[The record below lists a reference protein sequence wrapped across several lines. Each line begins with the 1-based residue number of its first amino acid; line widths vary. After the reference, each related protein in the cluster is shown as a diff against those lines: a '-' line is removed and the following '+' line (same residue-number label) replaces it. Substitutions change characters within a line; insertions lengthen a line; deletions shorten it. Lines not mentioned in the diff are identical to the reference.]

1 MTNHSSNPGRQN
13 LIGLILMAVLA
24 VLVIAISSPAYA
36 ALHRMG
42 RGYIPEPAMALTD
55 GTYTYEDAEADDSG
69 FRNQITMTVFDGYI
83 TGLSWDCVGEDGSSK
98 RQLSLDGQYI
108 MTEDGLLWA
117 EQSDAAASYVLTNQT
132 LDGLIDENGYTDAIA
147 SVSINLYGFVNGVN
161 ACLEQAAQ

>member
-1 MTNHSSNPGRQN
+1 MNHHSSNPSRQN
-13 LIGLILMAVLA
+13 LAGLILMAVLA
-24 VLVIAISSPAYA
+24 VLVIAFSSPAYT

-42 RGYIPEPAMALTD
+42 RGEMPEPSMALTD
-55 GTYTYEDAEADDSG
+55 GVYTYQDAEADDSG
-69 FRNQITMTVFDGYI
+69 FRNQISLTVFDGYI
-83 TGLSWDCVGEDGSSK
+83 TGLTWDCIGEDGSSK

-117 EQSDAAASYVLTNQT
+117 EQSDAAAAYVLANQT

-147 SVSINLYGFVNGVN
+147 SVSINLYGFVNGVA

>member
-1 MTNHSSNPGRQN
+1 
-13 LIGLILMAVLA
+13 
-24 VLVIAISSPAYA
+24 
-36 ALHRMG
+36 
-42 RGYIPEPAMALTD
+42 
-55 GTYTYEDAEADDSG
+55 
-69 FRNQITMTVFDGYI
+69 
-83 TGLSWDCVGEDGSSK
+83 
-98 RQLSLDGQYI
+98 